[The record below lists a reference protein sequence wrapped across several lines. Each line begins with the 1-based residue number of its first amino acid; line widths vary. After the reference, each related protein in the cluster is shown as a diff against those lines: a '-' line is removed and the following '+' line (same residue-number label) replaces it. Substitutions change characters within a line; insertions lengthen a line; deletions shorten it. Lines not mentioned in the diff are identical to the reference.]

1 MQVPGGKRM
10 GPQGVARFLP
20 SLRAGL
26 VPGEGQGRVLSTET
40 LGSSPTQE
48 GRQSGRVRE
57 TLAPAILADVAGI
70 ELKRAF
76 PGVLFEP
83 IAPPADLQPQ
93 ASLLVHQMVKET
105 VPDERRTIGSIPV
118 RDYGF
123 RVLRPVHVWLLSRRR
138 RRPGHVV
145 AAQRVRQP
153 VHEDR
158 VGVTVHA
165 DNLKG
170 ADDVVVQLASVRVMG
185 VHKDPIP
192 DLEGLVDRP
201 HTLVEVPLVPT
212 LGRGEG
218 GSDLLMRFRKWS
230 RCCSLASRAVLGV
243 VCGYGSLGRRSRANV
258 HTRSG
263 TMNSS
268 GATPV
273 LCCGR
278 EL

>member
-1 MQVPGGKRM
+1 M
-10 GPQGVARFLP
+10 
-20 SLRAGL
+20 
-26 VPGEGQGRVLSTET
+26 
-40 LGSSPTQE
+40 
-48 GRQSGRVRE
+48 
-57 TLAPAILADVAGI
+57 
-70 ELKRAF
+70 
-76 PGVLFEP
+76 
-83 IAPPADLQPQ
+83 
-93 ASLLVHQMVKET
+93 
-105 VPDERRTIGSIPV
+105 
-118 RDYGF
+118 
-123 RVLRPVHVWLLSRRR
+123 
-138 RRPGHVV
+138 V

-278 EL
+278 EFKATVRTETSSSHVSWWSSTYALSWATMVRLYRSTCPFVCGW

>member
-93 ASLLVHQMVKET
+93 SSFLVYQMVKNT
-105 VPDERRTIGSIPV
+105 VPD
-118 RDYGF
+118 
-123 RVLRPVHVWLLSRRR
+123 
-138 RRPGHVV
+138 
-145 AAQRVRQP
+145 
-153 VHEDR
+153 
-158 VGVTVHA
+158 
-165 DNLKG
+165 
-170 ADDVVVQLASVRVMG
+170 
-185 VHKDPIP
+185 
-192 DLEGLVDRP
+192 
-201 HTLVEVPLVPT
+201 
-212 LGRGEG
+212 
-218 GSDLLMRFRKWS
+218 
-230 RCCSLASRAVLGV
+230 
-243 VCGYGSLGRRSRANV
+243 
-258 HTRSG
+258 
-263 TMNSS
+263 
-268 GATPV
+268 
-273 LCCGR
+273 
-278 EL
+278 